1 MKLRNI
7 LLLSFC
13 LFAYTLYARNAKN
26 NIVYQ
31 DNNVRFTLITPGV
44 IRMEY
49 TSNGSFVDN
58 SSFIA
63 VNRSYSE
70 VKSKVNK
77 RKEWLEIN
85 TSKMTLR
92 YKLNSGRF
100 TPENLEIISLVG
112 TLN

>member
-63 VNRSYSE
+63 VNR
-70 VKSKVNK
+70 VILRLNPKS
-77 RKEWLEIN
+77 IN
-85 TSKMTLR
+85 AKNGLR
-92 YKLNSGRF
+92 
-100 TPENLEIISLVG
+100 
-112 TLN
+112 